1 MFLLLLTSKVPDISV
16 VVVVIH
22 GSWCLCYCCC
32 HPRFLVFV
40 LLLFSTVLGVSVIV
54 VVLKGSSGF
63 CCGCCHPEFRIFLL
77 LFLFS
82 RVPDVFVVVCVLQGS

>member
-1 MFLLLLTSKVPDISV
+1 M
-16 VVVVIH
+16 
-22 GSWCLCYCCC
+22 
-32 HPRFLVFV
+32 FV